1 MSNNLNRQ
9 LNIEIL
15 RILSMLLI
23 TVWHIRVHYMAD
35 LHDDGSLARTF
46 MDYLMYFIPFHVNLF
61 ILIMGYFGIRNCRKK
76 LINTLLLLYFYSISI
91 NVILWISGEGFNVA
105 DAFLPISGNTW
116 WFMTVYTVML
126 MVAPI
131 IEKYVSEASVKSV
144 NMLVL
149 GGLFVNFYLG
159 FIRQVDG
166 IYDHGYGLVN
176 FISVYLIG
184 VWIRIAGTRL
194 LSITPPHFSRILI
207 FVTICLIMV
216 SQYYLIPYKTWS
228 RMTAYCGPYALAMSV
243 LVFMF
248 FSTLKIP
255 EYFRKPVLFL
265 SSSAIAV
272 YMITDHA
279 AIRSMLVKPFSEF
292 FLPYNNGVTGVL
304 VIILVTLSAYTVS
317 CVMDKIRIGV
327 TAYLNKKVCHL
338 LNI

>member
-61 ILIMGYFGIRNCRKK
+61 ILIMGYFGIRNSKKK
-76 LINTLLLLYFYSISI
+76 LVDTLLLLYFYSISI
-91 NVILWISGEGFNVA
+91 NVILWISGGGFNVS
-105 DAFLPISGNTW
+105 DAFLPVSANTW

-126 MVAPI
+126 IVAPI
-131 IEKYVSEASVKSV
+131 IEKYISEASVKSV

-176 FISVYLIG
+176 FTSVYLIG
-184 VWIRIAGTRL
+184 VWIRIVGTRL
-194 LSITPPHFSRILI
+194 LTPRYSRTLV
-207 FVTICLIMV
+207 FMVICLTMAA
-216 SQYYLIPYKTWS
+216 QYYLMPYKTWS
-228 RMTAYCGPYALAMSV
+228 RMTAYCGPYALGMAV

-248 FSTLKIP
+248 FATLKIP

-292 FLPYNNGVTGVL
+292 FLPYNNSISGVL
-304 VIILVTLSAYTVS
+304 VIILITLSAYTVA
-317 CVMDKIRIGV
+317 CVIDKIRIGI
-327 TAYLNKKVCHL
+327 TACLNKKVCHL

>member
-1 MSNNLNRQ
+1 MNMSNSTNRQ
-9 LNIEIL
+9 LNIELL
-15 RILSMLLI
+15 RIFSMLLI
-23 TVWHIRVHYMAD
+23 TVWHVHYHFIGA
-35 LHDDGSLARTF
+35 LHLENSLSKTF
-46 MDYLMYFIPFHVNLF
+46 MNYVSYFIPFHVNLF

-105 DAFLPISGNTW
+105 GAFLPISGNNTW

-159 FIRQVDG
+159 FIRQVGG

-194 LSITPPHFSRILI
+194 LSITPPHIL
-207 FVTICLIMV
+207 
-216 SQYYLIPYKTWS
+216 
-228 RMTAYCGPYALAMSV
+228 
-243 LVFMF
+243 
-248 FSTLKIP
+248 
-255 EYFRKPVLFL
+255 
-265 SSSAIAV
+265 
-272 YMITDHA
+272 
-279 AIRSMLVKPFSEF
+279 
-292 FLPYNNGVTGVL
+292 
-304 VIILVTLSAYTVS
+304 
-317 CVMDKIRIGV
+317 
-327 TAYLNKKVCHL
+327 
-338 LNI
+338 

>member
-46 MDYLMYFIPFHVNLF
+46 MDYLMYLIPFHVNLF
-61 ILIMGYFGIRNCRKK
+61 ILIMGYFGIRNSKKK
-76 LINTLLLLYFYSISI
+76 LVDTLLLLYFYSISI
-91 NVILWISGEGFNVA
+91 NVILWISGGGFNVS
-105 DAFLPISGNTW
+105 DAFLPVSANTW

-126 MVAPI
+126 IVAPI
-131 IEKYVSEASVKSV
+131 IEKYISEASVKSV

-159 FIRQVDG
+159 FVRQVNN
-166 IYDHGYGLVN
+166 IYDYGYGMVN

-184 VWIRIAGTRL
+184 VWIRVVGTRL
-194 LSITPPHFSRILI
+194 LSISPPRYCRTWILMA
-207 FVTICLIMV
+207 ICIIMV
-216 SQYYLIPYKTWS
+216 AQYYLIPYKTWS
-228 RMTAYCGPYALAMSV
+228 RMTAYCGPYALGMSV

-248 FSTLKIP
+248 FATLKIP

-272 YMITDHA
+272 YLITDHV
-279 AIRSMLVKPFSEF
+279 AIRSMLVKPFSELY
-292 FLPYNNGVTGVL
+292 LPYSNSISGVL
-304 VIILVTLSAYTVS
+304 VIILAALSAYTVS
-317 CVMDKIRIGV
+317 CVIDKIRIGV
-327 TAYLNKKVCHL
+327 TAYLNKKFV
-338 LNI
+338 IY

>member
-91 NVILWISGEGFNVA
+91 NVILWISGEGFNVS
-105 DAFLPISGNTW
+105 DAFLPVSGNTW

-131 IEKYVSEASVKSV
+131 IERYVSEASVKSV

-159 FIRQVDG
+159 FIRQVNN
-166 IYDHGYGLVN
+166 IYDYGYGLVN
-176 FISVYLIG
+176 FTSVYLIG
-184 VWIRIAGTRL
+184 VWIRIVGTRL
-194 LSITPPHFSRILI
+194 LTPPRYSRTLV
-207 FVTICLIMV
+207 FMAICLIMAA
-216 SQYYLIPYKTWS
+216 QYYLIPYKTWS
-228 RMTAYCGPYALAMSV
+228 RMTAYCGPYALTMSV
-243 LVFMF
+243 LVFIF

-292 FLPYNNGVTGVL
+292 FLPYNNGVSGVL

-317 CVMDKIRIGV
+317 CVIDKIRIGV